1 MDTLKAILLKE
12 QEDLESVLRE
22 IESDEFD
29 VKESSAESAI
39 EISDMADQFE
49 ERQNIYSQKEM
60 ILGRLKKIKEAL
72 ERFEKGAYGK
82 CIKCGG
88 DIEEMRLKIDPS
100 NETCRHCSVG

>member
-49 ERQNIYSQKEM
+49 ERQNPNQHVH
-60 ILGRLKKIKEAL
+60 KIN
-72 ERFEKGAYGK
+72 G
-82 CIKCGG
+82 
-88 DIEEMRLKIDPS
+88 
-100 NETCRHCSVG
+100 

>member
-39 EISDMADQFE
+39 
-49 ERQNIYSQKEM
+49 
-60 ILGRLKKIKEAL
+60 
-72 ERFEKGAYGK
+72 
-82 CIKCGG
+82 
-88 DIEEMRLKIDPS
+88 
-100 NETCRHCSVG
+100 